1 LRSFSRHFITIQSE
15 IAAERGG
22 KLCGVRVAALCRR
35 REFVAVECFHPR
47 RGPRW
52 IDLANN
58 APDFIHARLRQVV
71 VSIGVRP
78 VSNS

>member
-1 LRSFSRHFITIQSE
+1 VWRRFAVVVSSLPSSVFTR
-15 IAAERGG
+15 AEG
-22 KLCGVRVAALCRR
+22 
-35 REFVAVECFHPR
+35 
-47 RGPRW
+47 RW
-52 IDLANN
+52 IDLAND